1 MHARPDSATQRYDR
15 QLRLWAPSGQAA
27 LERARVLIIGA
38 SGLAAQCAKNLVLP
52 GVGEI
57 TIADAGDASEADV
70 GVNFFLDDAC
80 VGRAR
85 APEVARRVGEL
96 NPAARCVGVVA
107 PPLEVARD
115 AALVGRQALVIA
127 VRQAPD
133 VCDAAADTCERARP
147 PVPLILADSS
157 GFSGMLALATP
168 ELALVETHPPSV
180 VDLRLTR
187 PFPALDAY
195 VDAVDLDALDSY
207 ERSHVP
213 YVVLIRKAL
222 AAAPPERAERAALRA
237 ALDRLRTA
245 ADQENVD
252 EAHAALAQHVWRPLG
267 APPVPP
273 HVQHVLD
280 LVPARAVDAAFVA
293 DRGVRAA
300 RFWTLAAAL
309 RRFVAAHGVLPLP
322 GAVPDMKASTQRFV
336 ALQQVYRSKAHEDL
350 GAFSALVDDV
360 LAAARLSRAAVGIA
374 DDDVRTFVRHA
385 GALRVVGA
393 RSWAD
398 RLRAPA
404 ADAIAAALGDPVN
417 PPTVQHY
424 LAYVA
429 ARAFQVKYARF
440 PGQARSAA
448 DDHAA
453 LVTLCTAYAARVGV
467 ALHADAARLVHR
479 ACAELVRGAHAD
491 HPPTA
496 ALLGGVAAQEAVK
509 LVTAQYIP
517 ANNTCIYDGV
527 AQAIGTFAL

>member
-27 LERARVLIIGA
+27 LERARVLILGT

-52 GVGEI
+52 GIGEI
-57 TIADAGDASEADV
+57 TIADAGHASEADV
-70 GVNFFLDDAC
+70 GANFFLDDTC
-80 VGRAR
+80 VGRER

-96 NPAARCVGVVA
+96 NPATRCVGIVA
-107 PPLEVARD
+107 PPLDVARD
-115 AALVGRQALVIA
+115 APLVGRHAIVIA

-147 PVPLILADSS
+147 PIPLIVTDSS
-157 GFSGMLALATP
+157 GFSGMLSLDTP

-187 PFPALDAY
+187 PFPALDAH
-195 VDAVDLDALDSY
+195 VDAVDLAALDSY

-222 AAAPPERAERAALRA
+222 ATTPPERAALRA

-252 EAHAALAQHVWRPLG
+252 EAVAALPQHVWRPLG

-322 GAVPDMKASTQRFV
+322 GAVPDMKASSQRFV
-336 ALQQVYRSKAHEDL
+336 ALQHVYRTKAREDL
-350 GAFSALVDDV
+350 DAFSALVDDV
-360 LAAARLSRAAVGIA
+360 LAAAHLSRAAVGIA

-385 GALRVVGA
+385 GALHVVGA
-393 RSWAD
+393 RTWAD

-404 ADAIAAALGDPVN
+404 AEAITAAFDDPVN
-417 PPTVQHY
+417 PPTIQHY

-429 ARAFQVKYARF
+429 TRAFQVKYGRF
-440 PGQARSAA
+440 PGQASCV
-448 DDHAA
+448 DDDRAT
-453 LVTLCTAYAARVGV
+453 LVTLCTAYAARTGI
-467 ALHADAARLVHR
+467 ALHADATRLVQR
-479 ACAELVRGAHAD
+479 ACAEMVRGARAD

-496 ALLGGVAAQEAVK
+496 ALLGGVVAQEAVK

-517 ANNTCIYDGV
+517 ANNTCIYDGI
-527 AQAIGTFAL
+527 AQAIGSFVL